1 MPMPDNFNF
10 SDIVDQARAW
20 RHDFHAHPELGYQ
33 EHRTSTVVA
42 ELLESFGLAVVT
54 GLGGTGVVATLAR
67 GSGPFIGLRADMD
80 ALPLQEL
87 GSPDYKSKNVGCMHA
102 CGHDGV

>member
-54 GLGGTGVVATLAR
+54 GLR
-67 GSGPFIGLRADMD
+67 
-80 ALPLQEL
+80 
-87 GSPDYKSKNVGCMHA
+87 
-102 CGHDGV
+102 